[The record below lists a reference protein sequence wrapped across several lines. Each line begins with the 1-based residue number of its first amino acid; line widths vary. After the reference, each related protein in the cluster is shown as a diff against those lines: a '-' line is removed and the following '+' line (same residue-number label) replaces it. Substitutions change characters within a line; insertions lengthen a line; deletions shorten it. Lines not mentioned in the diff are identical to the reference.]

1 MSGKHPLEALA
12 ECIPLVDLRDE
23 GKVAMSRAYQLEIQV
38 TPRIDLKDKDLTKQE
53 LEVAWK
59 EAPPKVKA
67 RVDISR
73 LTQQVSEGQLCN
85 AELEQAIKGLAT
97 SRKTLLREKKPGF
110 PGWEPLETM
119 GGAILAEPLESARE
133 KQEEL
138 RPLAELM
145 GFFTAMQVIDTPDTV
160 DAATDTIASY
170 AKGEQV
176 SSDRNF
182 VMIANGL
189 RRNSKLLGLSAELM
203 AGWQNYFSHND
214 RSPAAMAAVAL
225 NHLGW
230 PVINRSHDY
239 FKASELVWS
248 NQDSYQ
254 PAMLVKAKTEAREFQ
269 PEELAAADDY
279 YGRMIALYVK
289 ANYIEAYPIW
299 QKVKTLKEYQNLF
312 PDCDEATVIYLNQR
326 PKPLSVTATTGI
338 ASKELLELKPEVT
351 VKLNELTGL
360 SALMHSLGEII

>member
-12 ECIPLVDLRDE
+12 EYIPLVDLRDE

-145 GFFTAMQVIDTPDTV
+145 GFFTDMQVQHNPDSIV
-160 DAATDTIASY
+160 EARDNIVSASKDSLFMGNKFSLV
-170 AKGEQV
+170 A
-176 SSDRNF
+176 S
-182 VMIANGL
+182 GL
-189 RRNSKLLGLSAELM
+189 RRNPELLELGAELW
-203 AGWQNYFSHND
+203 AGYANYFRHGD

-230 PVINRSHDY
+230 PVVNRSHDY
-239 FKASELVWS
+239 FKASQSVWS
-248 NQDSYQ
+248 NRDPYR
-254 PAMLVKAKTEAREFQ
+254 PAMLIKVKTETHEFQ
-269 PEELAAADDY
+269 PEALATADNY
-279 YGRMIALYVK
+279 YSRMIALYVK
-289 ANYIEAYPIW
+289 ANYEEAFPIW
-299 QKVKTLKEYQNLF
+299 QAAGTLKEYQSLF
-312 PDCDEATVIYLNQR
+312 PDCDEATIAYLNQR
-326 PKPLSVTATTGI
+326 PKPLSVTSASGI
-338 ASKELLELKPEVT
+338 ASKELLGLKPEVT